1 MSLLNRLSALLLC
14 GVVVL
19 SLSACSLRQH
29 LIRQAADEMS
39 QQSVD
44 EEDIGLAREASAFYL
59 KLSESLLRAV
69 PGHVALA
76 QSVTS
81 GLTQYAYAFLSN
93 EADRLESHQLQQAQV
108 LRVRAARMFE
118 RAQKQGWAALSLRH
132 PEMPSQLLS
141 INAGAAL
148 RLQPDEVG
156 LAYWTAAAWGGQ
168 ISLSKDAPDVVAD
181 LPLVVNLA
189 TWAWQTNPAYG
200 DGALASLMGTLE
212 LSRPG
217 GSRSRALAYWD
228 QAIEISGGQSPGP
241 YVAKA
246 EGWAVDQQDRAAFEA
261 WLKKA
266 IQVSQGK
273 RDLSS
278 QIMRE
283 RAQWLLSIA
292 DDIF

>member
-1 MSLLNRLSALLLC
+1 MFFLHRIVALLFGGLL
-14 GVVVL
+14 VL
-19 SLSACSLRQH
+19 SLSACSVRQQ

-39 QQSVD
+39 QQSVE

-59 KLSESLLRAV
+59 KLAESLLRSV

-93 EADRLESHQLQQAQV
+93 EADRLESNSLAQAQA
-108 LRVRAARMFE
+108 LRERAARMFE
-118 RAQKQGWAALSLRH
+118 RAQKQGWAALNLRH
-132 PEMPSQLLS
+132 PGLPSQLLARDS
-141 INAGAAL
+141 KAL

-168 ISLSKDAPDVVAD
+168 ISLSKDMPDVVAD

-189 TWAWQTNPAYG
+189 TLAWQTNPAYG
-200 DGALASLMGTLE
+200 DGSLASLMGTLE
-212 LSRPG
+212 LARPG
-217 GSRSRALAYWD
+217 GSSARAMAYWD
-228 QAIEISGGQSPGP
+228 QAIEISRGQSPGP

-246 EGWAVDQQDRAAFEA
+246 EGWAVEQQDRAAFEA
-261 WLKKA
+261 WLNKA
-266 IQVSQGK
+266 IEVSQGK

-283 RAQWLLSIA
+283 RAVWLLRQA

>member
-1 MSLLNRLSALLLC
+1 MSLLNRIFVLLFC
-14 GVVVL
+14 GLVFL
-19 SLSACSLRQH
+19 SLSACSVRQQ

-39 QQSVD
+39 QQSVE

-59 KLSESLLRAV
+59 KLSESLLRSV

-81 GLTQYAYAFLSN
+81 GLTQYAYAFLSS
-93 EADRLESHQLQQAQV
+93 EADRIESHSLAKAQA

-118 RAQKQGWAALSLRH
+118 RAQKQGRAALSLRH
-132 PEMPSQLLS
+132 PEFSSQLLS
-141 INAGAAL
+141 VEVKAL

-168 ISLSKDAPDVVAD
+168 ISFSKDTPDVVAD

-189 TWAWQTNPAYG
+189 TLAWQTQPGYG

-212 LSRPG
+212 LARPG
-217 GSRSRALAYWD
+217 GSRARALAYWD
-228 QAIEISGGQSPGP
+228 QAIEISQGQSPGP

-246 EGWAVDQQDRAAFEA
+246 EGWAVEQQDRDAFEA
-261 WLKKA
+261 WLNKA
-266 IQVSQGK
+266 VEVSQGK

-283 RAQWLLSIA
+283 RALWLLSQVDA
-292 DDIF
+292 IF

>member
-1 MSLLNRLSALLLC
+1 MFLLNRTVALLLS
-14 GVVVL
+14 GLLVL
-19 SLSACSLRQH
+19 SLSACSVRQQ

-39 QQSVD
+39 QQSVE

-59 KLSESLLRAV
+59 KLAESLLRSV

-93 EADRLESHQLQQAQV
+93 EADRLESHSLAQAQA
-108 LRVRAARMFE
+108 LRERAARMFE
-118 RAQKQGWAALSLRH
+118 RAQKQGWVALTLRH
-132 PEMPSQLLS
+132 PGLASQLLS
-141 INAGAAL
+141 MDLKAL

-168 ISLSKDAPDVVAD
+168 ISLSKDIPDVVAD

-189 TWAWQTNPAYG
+189 TLAWQTNPAYG
-200 DGALASLMGTLE
+200 DGSLASLMGTLE
-212 LSRPG
+212 LARPG
-217 GSRSRALAYWD
+217 GSPSRALAYWD
-228 QAIEISGGQSPGP
+228 QAIEISRGQSPGP
-241 YVAKA
+241 FVAKA
-246 EGWAVDQQDRAAFEA
+246 EGWAVEQQDRTAFEA
-261 WLKKA
+261 WLNTA
-266 IQVSQGK
+266 IEVSQGK

-283 RAQWLLSIA
+283 RAVWLLRHA

>member
-1 MSLLNRLSALLLC
+1 MSLLNRLSALILC

-39 QQSVD
+39 QQSVE

-59 KLSESLLRAV
+59 KMSESLLRAV

-93 EADRLESHQLQQAQV
+93 EADRLESNSLAQAQV
-108 LRVRAARMFE
+108 LRERAARMFE
-118 RAQKQGWAALSLRH
+118 RAQKQGWAALTLRH
-132 PEMPSQLLS
+132 PDLAKQLRTT
-141 INAGAAL
+141 GADSPG

-189 TWAWQTNPAYG
+189 TWAWPTNPAYG

-212 LSRPG
+212 LARPG
-217 GSRSRALAYWD
+217 GSRARALAYWD
-228 QAIEISGGQSPGP
+228 QAIEISRGQSPGP

-266 IQVSQGK
+266 IEVSQGK

>member
-1 MSLLNRLSALLLC
+1 MSLLNRLSALILC

-59 KLSESLLRAV
+59 KMSESLLRAV

-93 EADRLESHQLQQAQV
+93 EADRLESNSLAQAQV
-108 LRVRAARMFE
+108 LRERAARMFE
-118 RAQKQGWAALSLRH
+118 RAQKQGWAALTLRH
-132 PEMPSQLLS
+132 PDLAKQLRTT
-141 INAGAAL
+141 GADSPG

-189 TWAWQTNPAYG
+189 TWAWPTNPAYG

-212 LSRPG
+212 LARPG
-217 GSRSRALAYWD
+217 GSRARALAYWD
-228 QAIEISGGQSPGP
+228 QAIEISRGQSPGP

-266 IQVSQGK
+266 IEVSQGK

>member
-1 MSLLNRLSALLLC
+1 MSLLNRTVALHLSGLL
-14 GVVVL
+14 VL
-19 SLSACSLRQH
+19 SLSACSVRQQ

-39 QQSVD
+39 QQSVE

-59 KLSESLLRAV
+59 KLAESLLRSV

-93 EADRLESHQLQQAQV
+93 EADRLESHSLAQAQA
-108 LRVRAARMFE
+108 LRERAARMFE
-118 RAQKQGWAALSLRH
+118 RAQKQGWVALTLRH
-132 PEMPSQLLS
+132 PGLASQLLS
-141 INAGAAL
+141 MDLKAL

-168 ISLSKDAPDVVAD
+168 ISLSKDIPDVVAD

-189 TWAWQTNPAYG
+189 TLAWQTNPAYG
-200 DGALASLMGTLE
+200 DGSLASLMGTLE
-212 LSRPG
+212 LARPG
-217 GSRSRALAYWD
+217 GSPSRALAYWD
-228 QAIEISGGQSPGP
+228 QAIEISRGQSPGP
-241 YVAKA
+241 FVAKA
-246 EGWAVDQQDRAAFEA
+246 EGWAVEQQDRTAFEA
-261 WLKKA
+261 WLNKA
-266 IQVSQGK
+266 IEVSQGK

-283 RAQWLLSIA
+283 RAVWLLRHA

>member
-1 MSLLNRLSALLLC
+1 MSLLNRTVALLLS
-14 GVVVL
+14 GLLVL
-19 SLSACSLRQH
+19 PLSACSVRQQ

-39 QQSVD
+39 QQSVE

-59 KLSESLLRAV
+59 KLAESLLRSV

-93 EADRLESHQLQQAQV
+93 EADRLESHSLAQAQA
-108 LRVRAARMFE
+108 LRERAARMFE
-118 RAQKQGWAALSLRH
+118 RAQKQGWVALTLRH
-132 PEMPSQLLS
+132 PGLASQLLS
-141 INAGAAL
+141 MDLKAL

-168 ISLSKDAPDVVAD
+168 ISLSKDIPDVVAD

-189 TWAWQTNPAYG
+189 TLAWQTNPAYG
-200 DGALASLMGTLE
+200 DGSLASLMGTLE
-212 LSRPG
+212 LARPG
-217 GSRSRALAYWD
+217 GSPSRALAYWD
-228 QAIEISGGQSPGP
+228 QAIEISRGQSPGP
-241 YVAKA
+241 FVAKA
-246 EGWAVDQQDRAAFEA
+246 EGWAVEQQDRTAFEA
-261 WLKKA
+261 WLNKA
-266 IQVSQGK
+266 IEVSQGK

-283 RAQWLLSIA
+283 RAVWLLRHA

>member
-1 MSLLNRLSALLLC
+1 MFLLNRIVALLLS
-14 GVVVL
+14 GLLVL
-19 SLSACSLRQH
+19 SLSACSVRQQ
-29 LIRQAADEMS
+29 LIRQAADEMA
-39 QQSVD
+39 QQSVE

-59 KLSESLLRAV
+59 KLAESLLRSV

-93 EADRLESHQLQQAQV
+93 EADRLESQSLAQAQA
-108 LRVRAARMFE
+108 LRERAARMFE
-118 RAQKQGWAALSLRH
+118 RAQKQGWVALNLRH
-132 PEMPSQLLS
+132 PGLPSQLLAIDS
-141 INAGAAL
+141 KAL

-168 ISLSKDAPDVVAD
+168 ISLSKDMPDVVAD

-189 TWAWQTNPAYG
+189 TLAWQTNPAYG
-200 DGALASLMGTLE
+200 DGSLASLMGTLE
-212 LSRPG
+212 LARPG
-217 GSRSRALAYWD
+217 GSPSRALAYWD
-228 QAIEISGGQSPGP
+228 QAIEISKGQSPGP

-246 EGWAVDQQDRAAFEA
+246 EGWAVEQQDRAAFEA
-261 WLKKA
+261 WLNKA
-266 IQVSQGK
+266 VEVSQGK

-283 RAQWLLSIA
+283 RALWLLRQA

>member
-1 MSLLNRLSALLLC
+1 MSLLNRTVALLLS
-14 GVVVL
+14 GLLVL
-19 SLSACSLRQH
+19 SLSACSVRQQ
-29 LIRQAADEMS
+29 LIRQVADEMS
-39 QQSVD
+39 QQSVE

-59 KLSESLLRAV
+59 KLAESLLRSV

-93 EADRLESHQLQQAQV
+93 EADRLESHSLAQAQV
-108 LRVRAARMFE
+108 LRERAARMFE
-118 RAQKQGWAALSLRH
+118 RAQKQGWVALTLRH
-132 PEMPSQLLS
+132 PGLASQLLS
-141 INAGAAL
+141 MDLKAL

-168 ISLSKDAPDVVAD
+168 ISLSKDIPDVVAD

-189 TWAWQTNPAYG
+189 TLAWQTNPAYG
-200 DGALASLMGTLE
+200 DGSLASLMGTLE
-212 LSRPG
+212 LARPG
-217 GSRSRALAYWD
+217 GSPSRALAYWD
-228 QAIEISGGQSPGP
+228 QAIEISRGQSPGP
-241 YVAKA
+241 FVAKA
-246 EGWAVDQQDRAAFEA
+246 EGWAVEQQDRTAFEA
-261 WLKKA
+261 WLNKA
-266 IQVSQGK
+266 IEVSQGK

-283 RAQWLLSIA
+283 RAVWLLRHA

>member
-1 MSLLNRLSALLLC
+1 MSLLNRTVALLLS
-14 GVVVL
+14 GLLVL
-19 SLSACSLRQH
+19 SLSACSVRQQ

-39 QQSVD
+39 QQSVE

-59 KLSESLLRAV
+59 KLAESLLRSV

-93 EADRLESHQLQQAQV
+93 EADRLESHSLAQAQV
-108 LRVRAARMFE
+108 LRERAARMFE
-118 RAQKQGWAALSLRH
+118 RAQKQGWVALTLRH
-132 PEMPSQLLS
+132 PGLASQLLS
-141 INAGAAL
+141 MDLKAL

-168 ISLSKDAPDVVAD
+168 ISLSKDIPDVVAD

-189 TWAWQTNPAYG
+189 TLAWQTNPAYG
-200 DGALASLMGTLE
+200 DGSLASLMGTLE
-212 LSRPG
+212 LARPG
-217 GSRSRALAYWD
+217 GSPSRALAYWD
-228 QAIEISGGQSPGP
+228 QAIEISRGQSPGP
-241 YVAKA
+241 FVAKA
-246 EGWAVDQQDRAAFEA
+246 EGWAVEQQDRTAFEA
-261 WLKKA
+261 WLNKA
-266 IQVSQGK
+266 IEVSQGK

-283 RAQWLLSIA
+283 RAVWLLRHA

>member
-1 MSLLNRLSALLLC
+1 MSLLNRTVALLLS
-14 GVVVL
+14 GLLVL
-19 SLSACSLRQH
+19 SLSACSVRQQ

-39 QQSVD
+39 LQSVE

-59 KLSESLLRAV
+59 KLAESLLRSV

-93 EADRLESHQLQQAQV
+93 EADRLESHSLAQAQA
-108 LRVRAARMFE
+108 LRERAARMFE
-118 RAQKQGWAALSLRH
+118 RAQKQGWVALTLRH
-132 PEMPSQLLS
+132 PGLASQLLS
-141 INAGAAL
+141 MDLKAL

-168 ISLSKDAPDVVAD
+168 ISLSKDIPDVVAD

-189 TWAWQTNPAYG
+189 TLAWQTNPAYG
-200 DGALASLMGTLE
+200 DGSLASLMGTLE
-212 LSRPG
+212 LARPG
-217 GSRSRALAYWD
+217 GSPSRALAYWD
-228 QAIEISGGQSPGP
+228 QAIEISRGQSPGP
-241 YVAKA
+241 FVAKA
-246 EGWAVDQQDRAAFEA
+246 EGWAVEQQDRTAFEA
-261 WLKKA
+261 WLNKA
-266 IQVSQGK
+266 IEVSQGK

-283 RAQWLLSIA
+283 RAVWLLRHA

>member
-1 MSLLNRLSALLLC
+1 MSLLNRTVALLLS
-14 GVVVL
+14 GLLVL
-19 SLSACSLRQH
+19 SLSACSVRQQ

-39 QQSVD
+39 QQSVE

-59 KLSESLLRAV
+59 KLAESLLRSV

-93 EADRLESHQLQQAQV
+93 EADRLESHSLAQAQA
-108 LRVRAARMFE
+108 LRERAARMFE
-118 RAQKQGWAALSLRH
+118 RAQKQGWVALTLRH
-132 PEMPSQLLS
+132 PGLASQLLS
-141 INAGAAL
+141 MDLKAL

-168 ISLSKDAPDVVAD
+168 ISLSKDIPDVVAD

-189 TWAWQTNPAYG
+189 TLAWQTNPAYG
-200 DGALASLMGTLE
+200 DGSLASLMGTLE
-212 LSRPG
+212 LARPG
-217 GSRSRALAYWD
+217 GSPSRALAYWD
-228 QAIEISGGQSPGP
+228 QAIEISRGQSPGP
-241 YVAKA
+241 FVAKA
-246 EGWAVDQQDRAAFEA
+246 EGWAVEQQDRTAFEA
-261 WLKKA
+261 WLNKA
-266 IQVSQGK
+266 IEVSQGK

-283 RAQWLLSIA
+283 RAVWLLRHA

>member
-1 MSLLNRLSALLLC
+1 MFLLNRTVALLLS
-14 GVVVL
+14 GLLVL
-19 SLSACSLRQH
+19 SLSACSVRQQ
-29 LIRQAADEMS
+29 LIRQVADEMS
-39 QQSVD
+39 QQSVE

-59 KLSESLLRAV
+59 KLAESLLRSV

-93 EADRLESHQLQQAQV
+93 EADRLESHSLAQAQV
-108 LRVRAARMFE
+108 LRERAARMFE
-118 RAQKQGWAALSLRH
+118 RAQKQGWVALTLRH
-132 PEMPSQLLS
+132 PGLASQLLS
-141 INAGAAL
+141 MDLKAL

-168 ISLSKDAPDVVAD
+168 ISLSKDIPDVVAD

-189 TWAWQTNPAYG
+189 TLAWQTNPAYG
-200 DGALASLMGTLE
+200 DGSLASLMGTLE
-212 LSRPG
+212 LARPG
-217 GSRSRALAYWD
+217 GSPSRALAYWD
-228 QAIEISGGQSPGP
+228 QAIEISRGQSPGP
-241 YVAKA
+241 FVAKA
-246 EGWAVDQQDRAAFEA
+246 EGWAVEQQDRTAFEA
-261 WLKKA
+261 WLNKA
-266 IQVSQGK
+266 IEVSQGK

-283 RAQWLLSIA
+283 RAVWLLRHA

>member
-1 MSLLNRLSALLLC
+1 MSLLNRIVALLLS
-14 GVVVL
+14 GLLVL
-19 SLSACSLRQH
+19 SLSACSVRQQ

-39 QQSVD
+39 QQSVE

-59 KLSESLLRAV
+59 KLSESLLRSV

-81 GLTQYAYAFLSN
+81 GLTQYAYAFLSS
-93 EADRLESHQLQQAQV
+93 EADRLESHSLAQAQA

-132 PEMPSQLLS
+132 PGLPGQLLS
-141 INAGAAL
+141 MDAKAL

-156 LAYWTAAAWGGQ
+156 LAYWTAAAWGGH
-168 ISLSKDAPDVVAD
+168 ISLSKDTPDVVAD

-189 TWAWQTNPAYG
+189 TLAWQTQPGYG
-200 DGALASLMGTLE
+200 EGALASLMGTLE
-212 LSRPG
+212 LARPG
-217 GSRSRALAYWD
+217 GSRERAMAYWD
-228 QAIEISGGQSPGP
+228 QAIEISHGLSPGP

-246 EGWAVDQQDRAAFEA
+246 EGWAVEQQDRAAFEA
-261 WLKKA
+261 WLNKA
-266 IQVSQGK
+266 VEVSQGK

-283 RAQWLLSIA
+283 RALWLLSQVDA
-292 DDIF
+292 IF

>member
-1 MSLLNRLSALLLC
+1 MSPLNRIVALLFGGL
-14 GVVVL
+14 VFL
-19 SLSACSLRQH
+19 SLSACSVRQQ

-39 QQSVD
+39 QQSVE

-59 KLSESLLRAV
+59 KLSESLLRSV

-81 GLTQYAYAFLSN
+81 GLTQYAYAFLSS
-93 EADRLESHQLQQAQV
+93 EADRLESHSLSQAQA

-118 RAQKQGWAALSLRH
+118 RAQKQGWAALSLH
-132 PEMPSQLLS
+132 NPGLPSQLLS
-141 INAGAAL
+141 MKAKDL
-148 RLQPDEVG
+148 RLPPDEVG

-168 ISLSKDAPDVVAD
+168 ISLSKDTPDVVAD

-189 TWAWQTNPAYG
+189 TLAWQTQPGYG

-212 LSRPG
+212 LARPG
-217 GSRSRALAYWD
+217 GSRERALAYWD
-228 QAIEISGGQSPGP
+228 QAIEISQGQSPGP

-246 EGWAVDQQDRAAFEA
+246 EGWAVEQQDRAAFEA
-261 WLKKA
+261 WLNKA
-266 IQVSQGK
+266 VEVSQGK

-283 RAQWLLSIA
+283 RALWLLSQVDA
-292 DDIF
+292 IF

>member
-1 MSLLNRLSALLLC
+1 MNRTVALLLS
-14 GVVVL
+14 GLLVL
-19 SLSACSLRQH
+19 SLSACSVRQQ

-39 QQSVD
+39 LQSVE

-59 KLSESLLRAV
+59 KLAESLLRSV

-93 EADRLESHQLQQAQV
+93 EADRLESHSLAQAQA
-108 LRVRAARMFE
+108 LRERAARMFE
-118 RAQKQGWAALSLRH
+118 RAQKQGWVALTLRH
-132 PEMPSQLLS
+132 PGLASQLLS
-141 INAGAAL
+141 MDLKAL

-168 ISLSKDAPDVVAD
+168 ISLSKDIPDVVAD

-189 TWAWQTNPAYG
+189 TLAWQTNPAYG
-200 DGALASLMGTLE
+200 DGSLASLMGTLE
-212 LSRPG
+212 LARPG
-217 GSRSRALAYWD
+217 GSPSRALAYWD
-228 QAIEISGGQSPGP
+228 QAIEISRGQSPGP
-241 YVAKA
+241 FVAKA
-246 EGWAVDQQDRAAFEA
+246 EGWAVEQQDRTAFEA
-261 WLKKA
+261 WLNKA
-266 IQVSQGK
+266 IEVSQGK

-283 RAQWLLSIA
+283 RAVWLLRHA